1 MEAAPHSQLDSEG
14 LSRKARAA
22 TSPIYER
29 IFLARNESRSRN
41 VSPHTLQAITSA
53 TPMSLSTSHLV
64 FGKKKIKFSFTRG
77 KYSQKTE
84 GEGTSH
90 CTHTDSHGLDDASQ
104 VQGPR
109 AYSAE
114 EIYVCEES
122 CQFLLVRKDT
132 GTRKPILSTASEK

>member
-1 MEAAPHSQLDSEG
+1 MSALTHSRQSPQLPPCPSPLLTLYLEKK
-14 LSRKARAA
+14 LS
-22 TSPIYER
+22 S
-29 IFLARNESRSRN
+29 
-41 VSPHTLQAITSA
+41 VSPEGSIPKKRREKGLRTAHTL
-53 TPMSLSTSHLV
+53 TPTVWMTL
-64 FGKKKIKFSFTRG
+64 
-77 KYSQKTE
+77 
-84 GEGTSH
+84 
-90 CTHTDSHGLDDASQ
+90 SQ

>member
-1 MEAAPHSQLDSEG
+1 MSAL
-14 LSRKARAA
+14 
-22 TSPIYER
+22 T
-29 IFLARNESRSRN
+29 RSRQ
-41 VSPHTLQAITSA
+41 SPQLPPCPSPLLTL
-53 TPMSLSTSHLV
+53 SL
-64 FGKKKIKFSFTRG
+64 KKKIKFSFTRG

-90 CTHTDSHGLDDASQ
+90 CTHTDSHGLDDAFPSS
-104 VQGPR
+104 GAS